1 MTIAS
6 ILREKGADVVH
17 VAPGDSVTS
26 VLALLDDRGIGA
38 VLVCDDGSVAGVV
51 SERDIVRC
59 LARRKA
65 EVLALTARDVM
76 TAPVITVPPATTVN
90 EAMSLMT
97 DRRIRHLPVVDG
109 SRLAGLVSIGDLVKA
124 RIEAAEREAGE
135 LKEYITAA

>member
-6 ILREKGADVVH
+6 ILRAKGADVVH
-17 VAPGDSVTS
+17 VAPGDSVTA
-26 VLALLDDRGIGA
+26 VLALLDERGIGA
-38 VLVCDDGSVAGVV
+38 VLVCHQGSVEGVV

-59 LARRKA
+59 LARRQA
-65 EVLALTARDVM
+65 DVLALVARDVM
-76 TAPVITVPPATTVN
+76 TAPVITVPPSTTVN

-109 SRLAGLVSIGDLVKA
+109 ERLAGLVSIGDLVKA

-135 LKEYITAA
+135 LKEYITAS

>member
-38 VLVCDDGSVAGVV
+38 VLVCDDGNVAGVV

-65 EVLALTARDVM
+65 EVLALTAQDVM